1 MKKDQVRFSQR
12 LLSGM
17 LSFLLA
23 TQPLLPAMAAAI
35 TPEGNTQMDKA
46 ANGVPVVNIATP
58 NQSGISHNKY
68 NDYNVGKEG
77 LILNNAT
84 GQFTQT
90 QLGGIIQNNPNLQPG
105 KEASGIINEVTGANR
120 SQLQGYTE
128 VAGKAANVMVANP
141 YGITC
146 NGCGFINTP
155 NATLTTGK
163 PVLDA
168 NGNLQSLDVSKGS
181 ITIEGKGLDGSQSDA
196 VSIIARA
203 TEINAALHAK
213 DLTVIAGANRVAA
226 NGQVSPLNG
235 EGEAPKIAV
244 DTGALG
250 GMYANRIHL
259 VSSEK
264 GLGVNL
270 GNLNARQ
277 GDITLNAN
285 GKLTIGNSLANG
297 GLSASGEGVTL
308 TGSHKTGSGMV
319 INSTGALALQNANLS
334 SGAGVQLGSDGK
346 VTIEGGG
353 VAAAGELQV
362 AAKQDVAIA
371 ATTLVSQK
379 NTSLRSDG
387 SLKITDG
394 SLTSKEKMHVTGT
407 NGLALTRSTL
417 GSDTD
422 VSLNSQGE
430 LSAQGGLLSAGNGL
444 TLKAQRIALNNAS
457 RADAKGALSLTGSD
471 MNNQGQVNAGGALS
485 LSGGHLVNGGQLAAN
500 GSLDVSVSSLNN
512 AGLMQGNSVSV
523 NSGALDN
530 MGTLASGGQLSVQTV
545 ALNQQGI
552 LSAKNDADIR
562 ADATLSNGGKLL
574 SDGTLTVQAATV
586 EQHGVLS
593 GNQGVT
599 VNAENLTAAKDS
611 LIAGQQDI
619 QLNVT
624 QNLNLNGQVNAAGAL
639 NVGAKQLTT
648 GKDGHLQSG
657 LDLAITGNNVTLNGV
672 QAAKGS
678 LDVTADRLSHGGK
691 STGERVGF
699 SAQQS
704 VDNHGDLLADTLA
717 LSGTTLTHSG
727 SASAER
733 ISIIASDG
741 LASSGSLIA
750 DTLTLQSQHVVNSGL
765 PELVIFPLVS

>member
-168 NGNLQSLDVSKGS
+168 NGNLQSLDVS
-181 ITIEGKGLDGSQSDA
+181 
-196 VSIIARA
+196 
-203 TEINAALHAK
+203 
-213 DLTVIAGANRVAA
+213 
-226 NGQVSPLNG
+226 
-235 EGEAPKIAV
+235 
-244 DTGALG
+244 
-250 GMYANRIHL
+250 
-259 VSSEK
+259 
-264 GLGVNL
+264 
-270 GNLNARQ
+270 NLNARQ

-444 TLKAQRIALNNAS
+444 PAVEPTVLKLSLWVVPFSRRSCVVLLLPMVKPIPPDPIRPLFLVSLKRHEVSVLVAATISTLLPAPSATLPSPATAEPCTKMLFPAVTVTLFPLSSAPFS
-457 RADAKGALSLTGSD
+457 RVALSSSIVWVVFLLR
-471 MNNQGQVNAGGALS
+471 NPF
-485 LSGGHLVNGGQLAAN
+485 LVFV
-500 GSLDVSVSSLNN
+500 VSW
-512 AGLMQGNSVSV
+512 
-523 NSGALDN
+523 
-530 MGTLASGGQLSVQTV
+530 
-545 ALNQQGI
+545 
-552 LSAKNDADIR
+552 
-562 ADATLSNGGKLL
+562 
-574 SDGTLTVQAATV
+574 
-586 EQHGVLS
+586 
-593 GNQGVT
+593 
-599 VNAENLTAAKDS
+599 
-611 LIAGQQDI
+611 
-619 QLNVT
+619 
-624 QNLNLNGQVNAAGAL
+624 
-639 NVGAKQLTT
+639 
-648 GKDGHLQSG
+648 
-657 LDLAITGNNVTLNGV
+657 
-672 QAAKGS
+672 
-678 LDVTADRLSHGGK
+678 
-691 STGERVGF
+691 
-699 SAQQS
+699 
-704 VDNHGDLLADTLA
+704 
-717 LSGTTLTHSG
+717 
-727 SASAER
+727 
-733 ISIIASDG
+733 
-741 LASSGSLIA
+741 
-750 DTLTLQSQHVVNSGL
+750 
-765 PELVIFPLVS
+765 